1 LLLSIA
7 IFWRPI
13 SNIEMK
19 MKKTI
24 SKVVALA
31 VVSVALSGCVG
42 SNAVTGYLMKFNL
55 KAVDNRYARGGLNLL
70 LAPAYGLTVAADY
83 LVFNSLEFWTGS
95 NPLTGAPHIFD
106 TKVDTY
112 IDINHQLD
120 PSLTEAPVGPIT
132 NVNMIEKGQMQQID
146 ENTIQM
152 DITYQSG
159 ERATLIGV
167 RDGEMVTYFIDGEV
181 VAQTSIDE
189 LESYA
194 ASRA

>member
-1 LLLSIA
+1 
-7 IFWRPI
+7 
-13 SNIEMK
+13 

-24 SKVVALA
+24 TRIVAL
-31 VVSVALSGCVG
+31 SVAAMALSGCVG

-55 KAVDNRYARGGLNLL
+55 KAVDNRYARGGLNIL
-70 LAPAYGLTVAADY
+70 LAPVYGLTVAADY

-95 NPLTGAPHIFD
+95 NPLTGTPHIFD
-106 TKVDTY
+106 SKVDTML
-112 IDINHQLD
+112 DINDQLD
-120 PSLTEAPVGPIT
+120 PSLTEAPVGPISS
-132 NVNMIEKGQMQQID
+132 VDMIEKGQMRKID

-167 RDGEMVTYFIDGEV
+167 RDGEMVTYFIDGEI

-194 ASRA
+194 ATRA

>member
-1 LLLSIA
+1 LVLSTA
-7 IFWRPI
+7 IFWRPN
-13 SNIEMK
+13 SNIEIK

-42 SNAVTGYLMKFNL
+42 SNAVTGYLMKFNI
-55 KAVDNRYARGGLNLL
+55 KAVDNRYARGGLNIL

-83 LVFNSLEFWTGS
+83 IVFNSLEFWTGS

-106 TKVDTY
+106 TKTDTY
-112 IDINHQLD
+112 LDINHQLD

-132 NVNMIEKGQMQQID
+132 SADVIEKGQMQQID